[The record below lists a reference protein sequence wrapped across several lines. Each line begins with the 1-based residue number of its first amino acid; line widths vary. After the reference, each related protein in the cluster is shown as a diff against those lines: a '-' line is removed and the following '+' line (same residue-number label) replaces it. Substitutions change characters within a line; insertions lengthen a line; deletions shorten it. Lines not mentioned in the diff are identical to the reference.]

1 MSHLLKGVLIVF
13 TSLSITPEWLRLL
26 GRTKYQVS
34 LSSSCSF
41 WCVLSV
47 FKKINSSSKAE
58 FDAYKQCMANNENKF
73 HLCRAQ
79 QEAFKASWA
88 AAQWDAPSSFFQHV
102 RVFCCALFLQ
112 YSPHVNRTG
121 DACARAVLQTT
132 RVCVDNCKV
141 VYFKITLLIFKILW
155 PLNDIRLHNK
165 KKCWRGVVQV

>member
-1 MSHLLKGVLIVF
+1 MSFTEVTSSELLSASSVIGTDCVKENHAF
-13 TSLSITPEWLRLL
+13 LL
-26 GRTKYQVS
+26 CKSMQGPPSDCLKVGDQVTG
-34 LSSSCSF
+34 
-41 WCVLSV
+41 CVLSV

-155 PLNDIRLHNK
+155 PLNDMI
-165 KKCWRGVVQV
+165 